1 MALEQLV
8 NGMTGQQLANTIK
21 NNFDKV
27 LDVES
32 AENKAENAGKALKTD
47 YDATRY
53 VEMELADGTPIRMR
67 WDVFCQAI
75 ASVVAEQMGVL
86 SLSGIISINPGE
98 EVKILPSHAFGLI
111 VLNNTNTGKTSIIA
125 SNSQYIL
132 ETSILYND
140 IDLSADLT
148 APSKLCINRKI
159 TNGEVYLKNNT
170 SSVCHLLARCVT
182 A

>member
-75 ASVVAEQMGVL
+75 ASVVAGNIGHKIFDAKTVE
-86 SLSGIISINPGE
+86 GE
-98 EVKILPSHAFGLI
+98 EI
-111 VLNNTNTGKTSIIA
+111 
-125 SNSQYIL
+125 YIC
-132 ETSILYND
+132 D
-140 IDLSADLT
+140 IDTESFVFSFQYNNSKRMGLYFAKQDGLNDGVTTIADVLGFSVFFDGFTVKNKKLYLSAK
-148 APSKLCINRKI
+148 ASQSVVIYRM
-159 TNGEVYLKNNT
+159 T
-170 SSVCHLLARCVT
+170 SLF
-182 A
+182 

>member
-75 ASVVAEQMGVL
+75 ASVVAGNHGMKITCKHNVQTS
-86 SLSGIISINPGE
+86 SL
-98 EVKILPSHAFGLI
+98 
-111 VLNNTNTGKTSIIA
+111 T
-125 SNSQYIL
+125 
-132 ETSILYND
+132 ET
-140 IDLSADLT
+140 DLGS
-148 APSKLCINRKI
+148 I
-159 TNGEVYLKNNT
+159 TNGIVILIPSAFQSAASIVTVNS
-170 SSVCHLLARCVT
+170 SSVDYIKKHDGTTFRCADGSLYASFTSGIGVCKYIKIQFDYEL
-182 A
+182 

>member
-21 NNFDKV
+21 NNFEKV

-75 ASVVAEQMGVL
+75 ASVVAEQIGVNQIGPITL
-86 SLSGIISINPGE
+86 EPGAEYDTGIPWNGLIEMSVENSGKSMIVCSEAYVLTDANIIHKGE
-98 EVKILPSHAFGLI
+98 EFFSVNLSE
-111 VLNNTNTGKTSIIA
+111 
-125 SNSQYIL
+125 SNRDCMNKK
-132 ETSILYND
+132 E
-140 IDLSADLT
+140 
-148 APSKLCINRKI
+148 
-159 TNGEVYLKNNT
+159 TNGTIVLKNNR
-170 SSVCHLLARCVT
+170 SIQRRYRLKFR
-182 A
+182 

>member
-67 WDVFCQAI
+67 WDVFCQAM
-75 ASVVAEQMGVL
+75 ASVVAGGI
-86 SLSGIISINPGE
+86 GIIRQSNGGYLLGNKDSAGLFLVVAESDYALYSYNMIYGTAVSYNRIAGE
-98 EVKILPSHAFGLI
+98 LRIENV
-111 VLNNTNTGKTSIIA
+111 NNYGTVVS
-125 SNSQYIL
+125 
-132 ETSILYND
+132 
-140 IDLSADLT
+140 
-148 APSKLCINRKI
+148 P
-159 TNGEVYLKNNT
+159 NGIGFYAVRFE
-170 SSVCHLLARCVT
+170 R
-182 A
+182 